1 VLSSEQSYDSRD
13 DCHDLPDQNTLNV
26 NPSFINNVIFDT
38 KRKRKRE
45 NKKKLWKENTSKQL
59 SKQRLSRKIRMDKA
73 YGKVIANYR
82 KSKKGKY
89 FHFFGDWLGIID
101 NVKGIKSRRSTK
113 PIVSRLNSVPKDM
126 FILQDEYKST
136 ITYNSCFSRTI
147 PQVFRRKDKLV

>member
-1 VLSSEQSYDSRD
+1 MVSTSSNNLFNSINRYNVLSSEQSYDSRD

-38 KRKRKRE
+38 KHKRKRE

-89 FHFFGDWLGIID
+89 FHFFGDWSS
-101 NVKGIKSRRSTK
+101 KS
-113 PIVSRLNSVPKDM
+113 
-126 FILQDEYKST
+126 
-136 ITYNSCFSRTI
+136 
-147 PQVFRRKDKLV
+147 